1 MVIAAII
8 FIFNGL
14 ALLIRPVDCMDA
26 LGITS
31 SPELEWLCRMTSL
44 VLISLGIHQ
53 ATTSRHAGDPTFK
66 KAAIFSLLTEFGFA
80 IFAYSG
86 PGEAT
91 TLRWLIIGISTLLGV
106 LYTVT
111 LPIKSI
117 GIQEES

>member
-31 SPELEWLCRMTSL
+31 SSELEWLCRMTSL

-91 TLRWLIIGISTLLGV
+91 TLRWMIVGISTLLGV

>member
-8 FIFNGL
+8 FIINGL
-14 ALLIRPVDCMDA
+14 ALLVRPAECMDA
-26 LGITS
+26 LGIAI

-53 ATTSRHAGDPTFK
+53 ATTSRHAGDPTFRR
-66 KAAIFSLLTEFGFA
+66 AAIFSLLTEFGFA
-80 IFAYSG
+80 LFAYSG

-91 TLRWLIIGISTLLGV
+91 SLRWLIIGISTLLGL
-106 LYTVT
+106 LYTIT

>member
-14 ALLIRPVDCMDA
+14 ALLVRPVECMNA
-26 LGITS
+26 LGIAS
-31 SPELEWLCRMTSL
+31 SPELEWLCLLTSL

-91 TLRWLIIGISTLLGV
+91 NLRWLIVGVSTLLGV